1 MSRQSAATRRGVLR
15 AVGGGATTGLAA
27 GSVREGDG
35 NAGDTVEVNV
45 GLDATAEGA
54 GFDVVRRAATRVV
67 RPFAFDALTVE
78 LPREAVATLRRRPEI
93 RYVEVNGTMRTYQQS
108 TSQAVPHGISRIGAQ
123 LASEA
128 GITGDGVDV
137 AIVDSGVDSD
147 HPDLR
152 GNLGEGRAFV
162 NCRGRPRL
170 CRVTGN
176 GNACKT
182 DWDDDDNHGT
192 HCAGVVGA
200 VDNDEG
206 VVGVAPETTL
216 HAVKVIYCAGVGL
229 VSDIAAG
236 IEHVADRGWAVASL
250 SFGSQRPTNLIRDAC
265 RYAAEEGVLLVAAA
279 GNGRARPN
287 TVGFPATL
295 PTVLAVSAVDRNGE
309 FAAFSSTGPRIDIA
323 APGTNVRSTVP
334 GGYRTYSGTS
344 MACPHVAG
352 AAALLVSTGL
362 STTEARERL
371 VGTADDLGLGRAK
384 QGAGLLNVAAAL
396 GLGDDTD

>member
-15 AVGGGATTGLAA
+15 AVGGGTATGLAA
-27 GSVREGDG
+27 GGARRGGG
-35 NAGDTVEVNV
+35 NAGDTAVVNV
-45 GLDATAEGA
+45 GIDATAGA
-54 GFDVVRRAATRVV
+54 LGCDVVRRVATRVV
-67 RPFAFDALTVE
+67 RQFAFDALTVE
-78 LPREAVATLRRRPEI
+78 LPREAVATLRRRPEV
-93 RYVEVNGTMRTYQQS
+93 RYVEPDRTMRTYQQS
-108 TSQAVPHGISRIGAQ
+108 ASQTVPEGVSRIGAR
-123 LASEA
+123 LAHEA
-128 GITGDGVDV
+128 GVTGDGVDV

-152 GNLGEGRAFV
+152 ENLGDGRAFV

-182 DWDDDDNHGT
+182 NWDDDDDHGT

-200 VDNDEG
+200 LDNDEG
-206 VVGVAPETTL
+206 VVGVAPEATL

-236 IEHVADRGWAVASL
+236 IEYVADRGWAVGSL
-250 SFGSQRPTNLIRDAC
+250 SFGSQRPTNLVRDAC
-265 RYAAEEGVLLVAAA
+265 RYAADEGVLLVAAA
-279 GNGRARPN
+279 GNGRSRPN

-295 PTVLAVSAVDRNGE
+295 PTVLAVSAVDRNGG
-309 FAAFSSTGPRIDIA
+309 FAGFSSTGPRIDIA
-323 APGTNVRSTVP
+323 APGTGVRSTVP

-371 VGTADDLGLGRAK
+371 VGTADDLGLGRVE

-396 GLGDDTD
+396 DLGDD